1 MIRNRNDKTTSLG
14 SKVKLIKN
22 IVIIFS
28 VLLIASM
35 VYLKFFKTDAKTYVV
50 PNSTDKTLKIASEET
65 IVNKIHNVNKLVPL
79 EVDLNENMV
88 IDNSWGNL
96 DIFKKIQK
104 IHFYGTGNYT
114 VDLSSISKED
124 VKVNKVTGTITV
136 AIPKPSI
143 DSVSIDRDKTSF
155 ETTDNGLLR
164 FGDIKLSADE
174 YNVVEKEVIIKMKNK
189 LKSDE
194 YYNKAEESAKKN
206 LKNILSTVSEGNI
219 NIEIQK

>member
-14 SKVKLIKN
+14 SKVKIIKN
-22 IVIIFS
+22 IVIIFA

-35 VYLKFFKTDAKTYVV
+35 VYFKFFKTDAKTYVV